1 MKPSRSKKMPIHK
14 STPRLLAEPNIKAFG
29 RPEAYEALGLGGICN
44 KVYKAVS
51 ILPSLSNLCFRF
63 SIFVW
68 NDWDLEP
75 RSPAI
80 RSYER
85 YTTRTRERQSDMA
98 GYLSGVL
105 QWRRIVD
112 YFGQKANISRI
123 GASAKLSIPV
133 NHCDTIQT
141 RSLQTNSETCAAYS
155 QQYG

>member
-1 MKPSRSKKMPIHK
+1 MVQPGYMKPSRSKKMPIHK

-112 YFGQKANISRI
+112 YFGQKANIS
-123 GASAKLSIPV
+123 

-141 RSLQTNSETCAAYS
+141 RSLQINSETCAAYS